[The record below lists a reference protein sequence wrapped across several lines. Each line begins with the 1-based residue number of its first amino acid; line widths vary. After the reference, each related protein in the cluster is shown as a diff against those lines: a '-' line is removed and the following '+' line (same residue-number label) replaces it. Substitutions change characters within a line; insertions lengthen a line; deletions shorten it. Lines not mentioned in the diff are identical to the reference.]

1 MNSVNGAIVMNV
13 QIQIDRLF
21 KLLSDKNRLRIINLL
36 LYKELCVCE
45 IEDIIQTTQTN
56 ISHHLAK
63 LTMAGILH
71 QRKQGQW
78 VYYKIDED
86 FIDRNTLLINYLK
99 NAFGLD
105 ELFKNDIEKITNAI
119 THESVV
125 NKRCK

>member
-1 MNSVNGAIVMNV
+1 
-13 QIQIDRLF
+13 
-21 KLLSDKNRLRIINLL
+21 